1 MSSFLTLSHL
11 IKGGSGMYSNWKSVL
26 YEYVHHKNQ
35 IEVNSDLQAL
45 VPLLSDDSVI
55 RRKRY
60 RIQRLQ
66 ESRHDRQAEPL
77 KNETRLRLRNITDE
91 GYKVTVDIDLRL
103 KHAYLLRGQEHT
115 EERME
120 HERVTILREG
130 RRWAISRFEEFA
142 PERSSRSFETAF
154 SDGFDSTESA
164 GKALVSSAPY
174 LNRELLNPYT
184 GGLRGAPYNRARAVQ
199 YADAHWDR
207 GNPRFLEFEVNC
219 TNYISQCLFAGGA
232 PMNYTGKRESGW
244 WYKGRENSRELWSY
258 SWAVAHSLEHQL
270 RTARAGLRGQL
281 VESPQDLELGDVII
295 YDWDGDRRFQHSTIV
310 TAFDAAGMPL
320 VNANT
325 ASSRHRY
332 WDYRDSYAW
341 TPSTV
346 YRFFHMTDQF

>member
-1 MSSFLTLSHL
+1 
-11 IKGGSGMYSNWKSVL
+11 MYSNWKSVL

-35 IEVNSDLQAL
+35 MDVDYDHHTLI
-45 VPLLSDDSVI
+45 PLLSDDSVI

-60 RIQRLQ
+60 RIQRLR
-66 ESRHDRQAEPL
+66 ESRHDRQAEPK

-91 GYKVTVDIDLRL
+91 GYKVTVDIDLRV
-103 KHAYLLRGQEHT
+103 KQSYLLRDQEHT

-120 HERVTILREG
+120 HETITLLREG
-130 RRWAISRFEEFA
+130 RRWAISKLEEFT
-142 PERSSRSFETAF
+142 PERSYKPHELTYSDLLSSTDSDSKPLTA
-154 SDGFDSTESA
+154 S
-164 GKALVSSAPY
+164 VPY
-174 LNRELLNPYT
+174 LNRELLTPYAGAYR
-184 GGLRGAPYNRARAVQ
+184 GGPYNRLRAVQ
-199 YADAHWDR
+199 YADAYWDKP
-207 GNPRFLEFEVNC
+207 NAKFLEFEVNC

-244 WYKGRENSRELWSY
+244 WYKGREGSRELWSY

-281 VESPQDLELGDVII
+281 VESPHELELGDVII

-310 TAFDAAGMPL
+310 TGFDAAGMPL

-346 YRFFHMTDQF
+346 YRFFHITDQF